1 MLASIQASPKPYK
14 RLGTSVSLHRGFF
27 FASCCLLLVVES
39 CSSESCQSPPPWL
52 QSPGWPSYPAR
63 SVVVACCNRNR
74 ARLPSGQRLRRALTV
89 VSVSRSVLRRLSE
102 NDVDAFSGFW
112 TKRETM
118 SSATRKVI
126 LKASDD
132 VVFEIDEAVAFQSVV
147 IKFAIEDCHDNYIRL
162 PNVTSKILE
171 KVIDYCKRHLEAEES
186 PYQQARDD
194 LEAFDAEFV
203 KVDQATLFDLI
214 QDLHLYVWTVAC
226 NYGSKL
232 SKHQELVGP
241 DLRCSWGHDQG
252 KNLSRNIKNIQ
263 H

>member
-214 QDLHLYVWTVAC
+214 QTC
-226 NYGSKL
+226 
-232 SKHQELVGP
+232 
-241 DLRCSWGHDQG
+241 C
-252 KNLSRNIKNIQ
+252 
-263 H
+263 